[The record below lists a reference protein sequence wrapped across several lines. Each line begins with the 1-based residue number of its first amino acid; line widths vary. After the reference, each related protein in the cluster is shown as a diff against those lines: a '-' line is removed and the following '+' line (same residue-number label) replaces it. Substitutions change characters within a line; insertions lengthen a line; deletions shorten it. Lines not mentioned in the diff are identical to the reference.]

1 MQDIVEKVD
10 AAKALFASNQEPSDD
25 QARALLIGPA
35 LDFIGELVANSRR
48 IAVALE
54 AIAENTEPVQLSNA
68 TAELVSGP
76 SIADQVATVDW
87 SHIGFTMGQG
97 FANGDR
103 SAR

>member
-1 MQDIVEKVD
+1 MHDIVSKVD
-10 AAKALFASNQEPSDD
+10 AAKALLAGDTEPTDE
-25 QARALLIGPA
+25 QARQVLVGPA

-54 AIAENTEPVQLSNA
+54 TIAENTKPVNVELAS
-68 TAELVSGP
+68 AELVSGP
-76 SIADQVATVDW
+76 NLAEQVAAVDW